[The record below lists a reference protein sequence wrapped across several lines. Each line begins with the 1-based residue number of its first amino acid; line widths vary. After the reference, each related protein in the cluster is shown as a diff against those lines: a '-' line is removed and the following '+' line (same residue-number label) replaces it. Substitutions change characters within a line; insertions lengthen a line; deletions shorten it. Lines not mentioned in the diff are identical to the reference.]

1 MVRWVLWYYMWIV
14 RRQCYLAGLSVS
26 FSLPGTMLVAARLSR
41 LTFINIKN
49 QAQCSSAVWLFA
61 IYWLSPLSKA
71 LKVMVWWF
79 RNKYLH
85 KYYEYY
91 TFNHS
96 LQMLTTLTS
105 RKTTTKVFEYW
116 RKTSNLQNIYWWMYF
131 AHRSIASSSEEYGRE
146 KSSKKWVTLNI
157 SQLQNLLQK

>member
-1 MVRWVLWYYMWIV
+1 MNSETAM
-14 RRQCYLAGLSVS
+14 LSSRLVCFF
-26 FSLPGTMLVAARLSR
+26 FSTRHNAMLVRCQINQ
-41 LTFINIKN
+41 INILTLRTRHN
-49 QAQCSSAVWLFA
+49 VRPLYDCL
-61 IYWLSPLSKA
+61 LSTGFHLCPKHSR
-71 LKVMVWWF
+71 WWF

-131 AHRSIASSSEEYGRE
+131 AHRSIASSSEEHGRE

-157 SQLQNLLQK
+157 SQLQNLL